1 MPGGEMEIQGQ
12 AEAAAAL
19 HRSVGSISL
28 RAMSFHRFIL
38 PLLCCVLAG
47 CRPSVTGQGD
57 EQKDPYFL
65 AGKNR
70 LQERNYQ
77 GAIDMFEKALD
88 VNPRS
93 ASAHF
98 ELGILYEQQQ
108 ADYSAALYHYQK
120 AVTLRPDLLSADLAR
135 QRIQECKRELA
146 KTVIQPL
153 SAQNLQREVDTLRAE
168 NQLLKQQLQA
178 WQNFYAGRGVAPSN
192 FVQATNPPLR
202 SAPVIT
208 TTQNEVS
215 PPVIPRSEP
224 VQRASLP
231 PAANRSH
238 TVAAGETPAG
248 IARKYNVKLSALQS
262 ANPTMD
268 ARRLR
273 PGQTLVIPPP

>member
-1 MPGGEMEIQGQ
+1 
-12 AEAAAAL
+12 
-19 HRSVGSISL
+19 
-28 RAMSFHRFIL
+28 MSFRRFIL
-38 PLLCCVLAG
+38 PLLCLALAG
-47 CRPSVTGQGD
+47 CRVGTAGQGD

-108 ADYSAALYHYQK
+108 ADYAAALYHYQK

-146 KTVIQPL
+146 KTVMQP
-153 SAQNLQREVDTLRAE
+153 QNLQRDVDALRAE
-168 NQLLKQQLQA
+168 NQLLKQQLQM
-178 WQNFYAGRGVAPSN
+178 WQNYYAGKGAAPSN
-192 FVQATNPPLR
+192 LVQTMTNPSPPR
-202 SAPVIT
+202 STPVVT
-208 TTQNEVS
+208 ATQNEIV
-215 PPVIPRSEP
+215 PPNPPRP
-224 VQRASLP
+224 DPGARASIAP
-231 PAANRSH
+231 TSSRTYS
-238 TVAAGETPAG
+238 VAPGDTPAG
-248 IARKYNVKLSALQS
+248 IARKFNLKLSTLQT

-268 ARRLR
+268 AKRLR
-273 PGQTLVIPPP
+273 PGQTIIIPSP